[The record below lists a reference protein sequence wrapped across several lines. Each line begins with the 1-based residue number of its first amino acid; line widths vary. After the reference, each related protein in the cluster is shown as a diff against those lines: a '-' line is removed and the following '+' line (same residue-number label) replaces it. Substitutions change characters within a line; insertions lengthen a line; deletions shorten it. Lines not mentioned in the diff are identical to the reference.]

1 MEKKGYLLLA
11 NGKLFEGVLRGAQKS
26 ATAEL
31 VFTTAMSGY
40 MDVLTDPSYE
50 GQIVIQTFPTIGNP
64 GVIAPE
70 CSGSHLSGYVVRE
83 LCDTPSNFRCEGK
96 LEDFL
101 AEQGIPC
108 LTGVDTRALTRCIRN
123 NGVMNAAILTEKPAD
138 VAAAAAELAAAKI
151 TVSLPQEDVSTITTA
166 AGEGKHHVVL
176 WNFGAKGAIQRELE
190 ERGCTVTVVPANAC
204 AEDILRLAPDGVVLG
219 SGAGDPAEQTAII
232 EQIGNV
238 CKQRLPML
246 GIGLGHQLLAL
257 SQGAATSKMKYG
269 HRGGNQPAKDVKTG
283 QVYMTAQAHGY
294 VVEGNTLPENIAV
307 RYVNIN
313 DGTCEGVDYIGMPAF
328 SVQFHPE
335 SDGGPL
341 DTRFLFDRFVA
352 MMEGRK

>member
-11 NGKLFEGVLRGAQKS
+11 NGQLFEGVLRGAQKS

-40 MDVLTDPSYE
+40 METLTDPSYE

-70 CSGSHLSGYVVRE
+70 KGGAHLAGYVVRE
-83 LCDTPSNFRCEGK
+83 LCDTPSNFRCEGT
-96 LEDFL
+96 LDEFL
-101 AEQGIPC
+101 KELDVPC
-108 LTGVDTRALTRCIRN
+108 LTGVDTRALTRAIRN
-123 NGVMNAAILTEKPAD
+123 NGVMNAAILTEKPDD
-138 VAAAAAELAAAKI
+138 VAAAAAELAKAKI
-151 TVSLPQEDVSTITTA
+151 VITLPQEDMSTVTTA

-176 WNFGAKGAIQRELE
+176 WNFGAKAAIQRELE
-190 ERGCTVTVVPANAC
+190 ERGCTVTCVPANAN
-204 AEDILRLAPDGVVLG
+204 AKDIIRLAPDGVVLG
-219 SGAGDPAEQTAII
+219 NGAGNPADYADIAA
-232 EQIGNV
+232 QIAEV
-238 CKQRLPML
+238 CKQRIPML
-246 GIGLGHQLLAL
+246 GVGLGHQLLAI
-257 SQGAATSKMKYG
+257 SQGAVTSKMKYG

-283 QVYMTAQAHGY
+283 QVYMTAQSHGY
-294 VVEGNTLPENIAV
+294 VVDIDTLPETVAI

-313 DGTCEGVDYIGMPAF
+313 DGTCEGLDYIGMPAF

>member
-31 VFTTAMSGY
+31 VSTTAMSGY

-96 LEDFL
+96 LEGFL

-219 SGAGDPAEQTAII
+219 SGA
-232 EQIGNV
+232 
-238 CKQRLPML
+238 
-246 GIGLGHQLLAL
+246 
-257 SQGAATSKMKYG
+257 
-269 HRGGNQPAKDVKTG
+269 VKTKISTDSSRRSSFSTRISVASADTVLWVRG
-283 QVYMTAQAHGY
+283 FCSFIDKNGTVQTIYTR
-294 VVEGNTLPENIAV
+294 VVS
-307 RYVNIN
+307 
-313 DGTCEGVDYIGMPAF
+313 GTYAE
-328 SVQFHPE
+328 
-335 SDGGPL
+335 L
-341 DTRFLFDRFVA
+341 
-352 MMEGRK
+352 MELE

>member
-1 MEKKGYLLLA
+1 MDKKGYLLLA
-11 NGKLFEGVLRGAQKS
+11 NGQLFEGVLRGAHKS
-26 ATAEL
+26 VTAEL

-40 MDVLTDPSYE
+40 METLTDPSYE

-70 CSGSHLSGYVVRE
+70 VAGAHLSGYIVRE

-96 LEDFL
+96 LDDFL
-101 AEQGIPC
+101 KELDVPC
-108 LTGVDTRALTRCIRN
+108 LTDIDTRALTRCIRN
-123 NGVMNAAILTEKPAD
+123 NGVMNAAILTEKPQD
-138 VAAAAAELAAAKI
+138 VAAAAAELANT
-151 TVSLPQEDVSTITTA
+151 TVCVTLPQEDVGTSTTA

-176 WNFGAKGAIQRELE
+176 WNFGAKAAIQRELE
-190 ERGCTVTVVPANAC
+190 SRGCTVTCVPANAN
-204 AEDILRLAPDGVVLG
+204 AKDILRLAPDGVVLG
-219 SGAGDPAEQTAII
+219 NGAGDPAYHADVAA
-232 EQIGNV
+232 QIAEV
-238 CKQRLPML
+238 AKQRIPML

-257 SQGAATSKMKYG
+257 NQGAATSKMKYG

-283 QVYMTAQAHGY
+283 QVYMTAQSHGY
-294 VVEGNTLPENIAV
+294 VVDADTLPENVAL

-313 DGTCEGVDYIGMPAF
+313 DGTCEGLDYIGMPAF

-335 SDGGPL
+335 ADGGPL